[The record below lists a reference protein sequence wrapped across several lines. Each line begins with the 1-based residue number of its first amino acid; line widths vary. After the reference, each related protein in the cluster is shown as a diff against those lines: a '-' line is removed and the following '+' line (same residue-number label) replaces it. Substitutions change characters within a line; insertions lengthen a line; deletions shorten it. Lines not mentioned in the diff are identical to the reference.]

1 MNIILKILKDPSPSR
16 KEDICDL
23 LKGTYKKTDISEESK
38 LEIRNILQKQVCE
51 LHQKLKRDTTQKLK
65 ILNKTCIDS
74 IYTDIVLQT
83 LKDLKKYISHQKI
96 ETLNDLLDRFPESEQ
111 RTGNK
116 LTKPYIIEALWKL
129 VFIYELDDIPRISKQ
144 PREFQTK
151 IEHPK
156 KVEARDYLEEKINS
170 GSKSGIADLFFIL
183 KTDKDKQDKKIKACE
198 EPVKETGKAILFTS
212 KYYKSE
218 KGISNYDASE
228 IIVEAQEKYKKD
240 FSIIFLVK
248 DKNSFKK
255 IIDNTRGK
263 KLKDYIDK
271 EFILDQTD
279 LAYYFK
285 LLCRSSDELPEESV
299 LKISIIR
306 QLRFHQHYMVN
317 YTCHMIDKHNISKFI
332 WGAVPRSGKSF
343 MVGGLIAR
351 KKPQFVFL
359 ILGAITETKDQFKND
374 VFKTYSEFGKY
385 EIIDTQDDK
394 KWSVNPSKNYI
405 FICSQEK
412 LRKDIK
418 DKSDFL
424 ENFEDIIEKGQN
436 LIFFDE
442 VQQGGGFNSMQYD
455 TLNYFYRYK
464 TNLPLLILVTAT
476 YAKPLLKYGQ
486 NLGGGD
492 IRLITWSYDVNNI
505 KMKTF
510 DAYDPVDITEEND
523 TDKIKMLTDTI
534 DMVGKPKTEIALDY
548 SIYPELRVLVPTLS
562 EKKEWMTE
570 RGDIEI
576 DKLCK
581 IRDEKF
587 VTPSYVNDFLGFIK
601 TNVYDKLFE
610 TYKEDPWVGAGKFHS
625 QLWFLPTVDL
635 QKYVYVKKCA
645 ESSDNDECPFEI
657 LSRLLAIQITKTKGY
672 EKFNVCIVHGL
683 PIKKDLY
690 DTDGRLLGYDGRIFF
705 ASKGKDKSIKE
716 NIEEIERKSESK
728 NQSLIILTGKML
740 RLGISLSCVD
750 LAIHMDPI
758 QSVDTIYQSM
768 FRVLTERRN
777 KKYGYFVDMNLY
789 RNINFMYSVTEY
801 TVKSENI
808 TREQV
813 KNTLYTFNV
822 NNVRDSVILEKGKEA
837 YTDMYT
843 KLMTAFKLHKQT
855 EFTDFLEEQKNMQL
869 QRIEDVLTNFLD
881 DKIMSDPD
889 VKKEL
894 FKYIKNLGISSDK
907 ESGNKKRKGN
917 EKEEIQKSEYKKP
930 DEEKQEKDEKEENDE
945 TRFTDITK
953 EHIKN
958 MIKKINNI
966 FTLFLLFNEDENPSL
981 QSFYDLYKQEYDI
994 SRILECKDDEIMNHC
1009 YIALQQVTPSR
1020 LNEKHISH
1028 ADIRREIDKYI
1039 KMIQYIQHLEKDS
1052 ILENLFENNK
1062 RNMSKK
1068 LLKLK
1073 LKVEKDAVDNS
1084 SDNSTVCP
1092 EEFLKIHPKVLDTIR
1107 AYLIPD
1113 QKDREDFG
1121 EVFTPLELVCEMLS
1135 KLPKKVWSD
1144 PSLVWLDPANGIG
1157 NFPVIVY
1164 YKLMDGLKKVFPDE
1178 AKRSKHIIEKMLFM
1192 IELNPVNVSIC
1203 KKIFKM
1209 LDSDSKPNVYTGN
1222 TLELNQAKL
1231 RAKGFPDKYDIII
1244 GNPPYNSGGVKS
1256 GNGKHA
1262 GQDSKTIWPDFIDV
1276 SFSLLADKGW
1286 LLFITPLSW
1295 LRKSHPNHV
1304 QLLEKH
1310 IIWLQLWD
1318 NINALMEINAKIPL
1332 SMYVLQNTLNL
1343 KKHKTEVISTIKS
1356 TNTKTNSLVYLN
1368 PLESIPL
1375 AYHSIFDKLY
1385 SYITKND
1392 LQLEVKAKTVK
1403 ETGKD
1408 FPLPVDYKKQKKGTF
1423 SVKTYRIKEGI
1434 IVQHSTQ
1441 KHPDALSTKL
1451 IFANMS
1457 SFNGAFIDKGYLGLS
1472 SNKLFYILG
1481 DRLEWLLK
1489 LFSFSITSIIPS
1501 FTKYN
1506 QDFLDREAF
1515 SFIPDIRKLDHEISE
1530 NELYKL
1536 IGLTKD
1542 EIKQVVTFGSKSVKK
1557 SKSAIKSK
1565 RKSVSKS
1572 RKELKSREKF
1582 RKSVKK
1588 SKKRST

>member
-1 MNIILKILKDPSPSR
+1 MDIILKILKDPSPLR
-16 KEDICDL
+16 KKDICDL
-23 LKGTYKKTDISEESK
+23 LKGTCKKTDISEESK

-51 LHQKLKRDTTQKLK
+51 IHQKLKRDTTQKLK

-83 LKDLKKYISHQKI
+83 LKDLKKYISDQKI

-116 LTKPYIIEALWKL
+116 LTKPYIVEALWKL
-129 VFIYELDDIPRISKQ
+129 IFIYELDDIPHISKQ

-156 KVEARDYLEEKINS
+156 KVDARDYLEEKINS

-183 KTDKDKQDKKIKACE
+183 KTDKDKQDKKRKACDE
-198 EPVKETGKAILFTS
+198 DPVKETGKAILFTS

-255 IIDNTRGK
+255 IIDNTRSK

-299 LKISIIR
+299 LKTSIIR

-424 ENFEDIIEKGQN
+424 QNFEEIIEKGQN

-476 YAKPLLKYGQ
+476 YAKPLLKYGK

-510 DAYDPVDITEEND
+510 DAYDPVDIIED
-523 TDKIKMLTDTI
+523 SDIDKIKMLTDTI

-548 SIYPELRVLVPTLS
+548 LTYPELRVLVPTLC
-562 EKKEWMTE
+562 EKREWMTE
-570 RGDIEI
+570 RGDIDI

-610 TYKEDPWVGAGKFHS
+610 TYKEDQRRWDGAGNFHS

-635 QKYVYVKKCA
+635 QKYVYVKKCT
-645 ESSDNDECPFEI
+645 ESIENDECPFEI

-690 DTDGRLLGYDGRIFF
+690 DTDGRLKGYDDRIFF

-716 NIEEIERKSESK
+716 NIEEIERKSESDG
-728 NQSLIILTGKML
+728 QSLIILTGKML

-758 QSVDTIYQSM
+758 ESVDTIYQSM

-789 RNINFMYSVTEY
+789 RNISFMYSVTGY

-837 YTDMYT
+837 YTDVYT
-843 KLMTAFKLHKQT
+843 KLMTAFKLRKET
-855 EFTDFLEEQKNMQL
+855 EFIDFLEKQKKTQL
-869 QRIEDVLTNFLD
+869 RKIEDVLKNFLD
-881 DKIMSDPD
+881 DKITSDPS

-894 FKYIKNLGISSDK
+894 FKYIKSLGISSDK
-907 ESGNKKRKGN
+907 EDGNKKQKTVVVQSEYMKPHEEKG
-917 EKEEIQKSEYKKP
+917 KEEK
-930 DEEKQEKDEKEENDE
+930 KDEKEEKEEKDE
-945 TRFTDITK
+945 ITK
-953 EHIKN
+953 KHIEN

-994 SRILECKDDEIMNHC
+994 SRILECKDDEIMTHC

-1020 LNEKHISH
+1020 LDEKHISH
-1028 ADIRREIDKYI
+1028 TDIRREIDKYI
-1039 KMIQYIQHLEKDS
+1039 KMIQYIQHLEKDN

-1107 AYLIPD
+1107 AYLIPE
-1113 QKDREDFG
+1113 QKDRENFG

-1164 YKLMDGLKKVFPDE
+1164 YKLMDGLKKVFPNE

-1244 GNPPYNSGGVKS
+1244 GNPPFNSGGIKS
-1256 GNGKHA
+1256 STSNTG
-1262 GQDSKTIWPDFIDV
+1262 KTIWPDFIDYA
-1276 SFSLLADKGW
+1276 FSLLADKGW

-1295 LRKSHPNHV
+1295 LRKSHSNHT

-1310 IIWLQLWD
+1310 IVWLQLWD

-1332 SMYVLQNTLNL
+1332 SMYVLQNTLNV

-1368 PLESIPL
+1368 PSESIPL

-1392 LQLEVKAKTVK
+1392 LQLEVKAKTVQ

-1408 FPLPVDYKKQKKGTF
+1408 FPLPIDYKKEKKDTY
-1423 SVKTYRIKEGI
+1423 SVTTYTVKEGI
-1434 IVQHSTQ
+1434 KVLRSTH

-1451 IFANMS
+1451 IIANKS
-1457 SFNGAFIDKGYLGLS
+1457 SFTGAFIDKGYLSLS
-1472 SNKLFYILG
+1472 SGDKFYILG
-1481 DRLEWLLK
+1481 SNLDWLLK
-1489 LFSFSITSIIPS
+1489 LLFFNISNIIVS
-1501 FTKYN
+1501 FTKYR

-1515 SFIPDIRKLDHEISE
+1515 SFIPDIRKLGHEISE
-1530 NELYKL
+1530 DELYEL

-1557 SKSAIKSK
+1557 SKSAFKSK

-1572 RKELKSREKF
+1572 KKELKSREKF

-1588 SKKRST
+1588 SKK

>member
-1 MNIILKILKDPSPSR
+1 MDIILKILKDPSPLR
-16 KEDICDL
+16 KKDICDL

-83 LKDLKKYISHQKI
+83 IKDLKKYISHQKI

-156 KVEARDYLEEKINS
+156 KVEARDYLEEKINC

-183 KTDKDKQDKKIKACE
+183 KTDKDKQDKKRKACDDD
-198 EPVKETGKAILFTS
+198 PVKETGKAILFTS

-218 KGISNYDASE
+218 KGIGNYDASE
-228 IIVEAQEKYKKD
+228 IIIEAQEKYKKD

-306 QLRFHQHYMVN
+306 QLRFHQHYVVN
-317 YTCHMIDKHNISKFI
+317 YTCHMIDQQKISKFI

-351 KKPQFVFL
+351 RKPQFVFL

-374 VFKTYSEFGKY
+374 VFKTYSEFENY

-394 KWSVNPSKNYI
+394 KWSINLSRKYI

-424 ENFEDIIEKGQN
+424 QNFEEIIEKGQN
-436 LIFFDE
+436 LVFFDE

-476 YAKPLLKYGQ
+476 YAKPLLKYGK

-505 KMKTF
+505 KIKTF
-510 DAYDPVDITEEND
+510 DAYDPVDIIED
-523 TDKIKMLTDTI
+523 SDIDKIKMLTDTI

-548 SIYPELRVLVPTLS
+548 LTYPELRVLVPTLC
-562 EKKEWMTE
+562 EKREWMTE
-570 RGDIEI
+570 IGDIDI
-576 DKLCK
+576 HKLCK

-610 TYKEDPWVGAGKFHS
+610 TYKEDQRRWDGAGKFHS

-690 DTDGRLLGYDGRIFF
+690 DTDGRLKGYDDRIFF

-716 NIEEIERKSESK
+716 NIEEIERKSESDG
-728 NQSLIILTGKML
+728 QSLIILTGKML

-758 QSVDTIYQSM
+758 ESVDTIYQSM

-789 RNINFMYSVTEY
+789 RNISFMYSVTEY

-822 NNVRDSVILEKGKEA
+822 NNVRDSVILEKDKKE
-837 YTDMYT
+837 YTYLYT
-843 KLMTAFKLHKQT
+843 KLMTSFKLRKDS
-855 EFTDFLEEQKNMQL
+855 EFIDFLEEQKKTQL
-869 QRIEDVLTNFLD
+869 KRVEDALKNFLD
-881 DKIMSDPD
+881 DKITSDPS

-894 FKYIKNLGISSDK
+894 FKYIKSLEISSDK
-907 ESGNKKRKGN
+907 EGGNKKHNKTVVDKSEYMKPHEEKGKEEKKE
-917 EKEEIQKSEYKKP
+917 EKEE
-930 DEEKQEKDEKEENDE
+930 
-945 TRFTDITK
+945 ITK

-994 SRILECKDDEIMNHC
+994 SRILECKDDEIMTHC

-1039 KMIQYIQHLEKDS
+1039 KMIQYIQHLEKDN

-1107 AYLIPD
+1107 TYLIPE
-1113 QKDREDFG
+1113 QKDKKDFG

-1144 PSLVWLDPANGIG
+1144 PSLAWLDPANGIG
-1157 NFPVIVY
+1157 NFPVVVY
-1164 YKLMDGLKKVFPDE
+1164 YKLMDGLKKVFPNE
-1178 AKRSKHIIEKMLFM
+1178 AKRSKHIIEKMLWM
-1192 IELNPVNVSIC
+1192 IELNPINVSIC
-1203 KKIFKM
+1203 KKIFKL
-1209 LDSDSKPNVYTGN
+1209 LDAESKPNIYTGN

-1231 RAKGFPDKYDIII
+1231 KSKGFPDKYDIII
-1244 GNPPYNSGGVKS
+1244 GNPPFQ
-1256 GNGKHA
+1256 NGRNLMFYVY
-1262 GQDSKTIWPDFIDV
+1262 FIDFANKIIKENGYLV
-1276 SFSLLADKGW
+1276 YVIPNKILIPNKANTAIQNFNPLYIYHTVNDFFPTISTTICAIICKKEPFDTKTKVKFSNGEMILDLKIPTPTEYNDTKLKELSDKILFGKGRKYLTTSKEEPSKSHIYISRVWVRYSPDKPEGGGSHVFKISDEPDEKDDGSGKYIIIPKGITKSLLVWVLSRSEAMR
-1286 LLFITPLSW
+1286 FITKIYAGAMNVPAFIW
-1295 LRKSHPNHV
+1295 D
-1304 QLLEKH
+1304 
-1310 IIWLQLWD
+1310 IIPYIPVESKDDSDVYRILG
-1318 NINALMEINAKIPL
+1318 INSSDIKIIKEC
-1332 SMYVLQNTLNL
+1332 LN
-1343 KKHKTEVISTIKS
+1343 
-1356 TNTKTNSLVYLN
+1356 
-1368 PLESIPL
+1368 
-1375 AYHSIFDKLY
+1375 DKL
-1385 SYITKND
+1385 T
-1392 LQLEVKAKTVK
+1392 
-1403 ETGKD
+1403 
-1408 FPLPVDYKKQKKGTF
+1408 
-1423 SVKTYRIKEGI
+1423 
-1434 IVQHSTQ
+1434 
-1441 KHPDALSTKL
+1441 
-1451 IFANMS
+1451 
-1457 SFNGAFIDKGYLGLS
+1457 
-1472 SNKLFYILG
+1472 
-1481 DRLEWLLK
+1481 
-1489 LFSFSITSIIPS
+1489 
-1501 FTKYN
+1501 
-1506 QDFLDREAF
+1506 
-1515 SFIPDIRKLDHEISE
+1515 
-1530 NELYKL
+1530 
-1536 IGLTKD
+1536 
-1542 EIKQVVTFGSKSVKK
+1542 KK
-1557 SKSAIKSK
+1557 SKSAFKSKSK
-1565 RKSVSKS
+1565 RKTISKS
-1572 RKELKSREKF
+1572 RRELKSREKF

-1588 SKKRST
+1588 SKKRSSH

>member
-83 LKDLKKYISHQKI
+83 LKDLKKYISDQKI

-156 KVEARDYLEEKINS
+156 KVEARDYLEEKINC

-183 KTDKDKQDKKIKACE
+183 KTDKDKQDKKRKACDDD
-198 EPVKETGKAILFTS
+198 PVKETGKAILFSS

-218 KGISNYDASE
+218 KGIGNYDASE
-228 IIVEAQEKYKKD
+228 IIIEAQEKYKKD

-299 LKISIIR
+299 LKTSIIR

-424 ENFEDIIEKGQN
+424 ENFEDIIETGQN

-610 TYKEDPWVGAGKFHS
+610 TYKEDQRRWDGAGNFHS

-635 QKYVYVKKCA
+635 QKYVYVKKCT
-645 ESSDNDECPFEI
+645 ESTENDECPFEI

-690 DTDGRLLGYDGRIFF
+690 DTDGRLKGYDDRIFF

-716 NIEEIERKSESK
+716 NIEEIERKSESDG
-728 NQSLIILTGKML
+728 QSLIILTGKML

-758 QSVDTIYQSM
+758 ESVDTIYQSM

-789 RNINFMYSVTEY
+789 RNISFMYSVTEY

-843 KLMTAFKLHKQT
+843 KLMTAFKLRKDT
-855 EFTDFLEEQKNMQL
+855 EFIDFLEEQKKTQL
-869 QRIEDVLTNFLD
+869 KRVEDALKNFLD
-881 DKIMSDPD
+881 DKITSDPS

-894 FKYIKNLGISSDK
+894 FKYIKSLEISSDK
-907 ESGNKKRKGN
+907 EGGNKKHNKTVVDKSEYMKPHEKKGKEEKKE
-917 EKEEIQKSEYKKP
+917 EKEE
-930 DEEKQEKDEKEENDE
+930 KEE
-945 TRFTDITK
+945 ITK

-994 SRILECKDDEIMNHC
+994 SRILECKDDEIMTHC

-1039 KMIQYIQHLEKDS
+1039 KMIQYIQHLEKDN

-1073 LKVEKDAVDNS
+1073 LKVEKDAIDTS
-1084 SDNSTVCP
+1084 ENSTVCP

-1113 QKDREDFG
+1113 QKDKKDFG

-1157 NFPVIVY
+1157 NFPVVVY
-1164 YKLMDGLKKVFPDE
+1164 YKLMDGLKKVFPNE
-1178 AKRSKHIIEKMLFM
+1178 AKRSKHIIKKMLFM

-1209 LDSDSKPNVYTGN
+1209 LDSDSEPNIYTGN
-1222 TLELNQAKL
+1222 TLDLNQAQLK
-1231 RAKGFPDKYDIII
+1231 AKGFPDKYDIII
-1244 GNPPYNSGGVKS
+1244 GNPPFQ
-1256 GNGKHA
+1256 NGRNLMFYVY
-1262 GQDSKTIWPDFIDV
+1262 FIDFANQVIKKNGYLLYVIPNKILIPNKANAAIQNFNPLYIYHTVNDFFPTISTTICAIICKKEPFDTKTKVKFSNGEMILDLKIPTPTEYNDIKLKEV
-1276 SFSLLADKGW
+1276 SDKILFGKDRKYLTTSKEEPSKSHIYISRVWVRYSPDKPDGGGSHIFKISDEPDEKDDGSGRYIIIPKGITKSLLVW
-1286 LLFITPLSW
+1286 VLS
-1295 LRKSHPNHV
+1295 RS
-1304 QLLEKH
+1304 
-1310 IIWLQLWD
+1310 
-1318 NINALMEINAKIPL
+1318 
-1332 SMYVLQNTLNL
+1332 
-1343 KKHKTEVISTIKS
+1343 EVMR
-1356 TNTKTNSLVYLN
+1356 L
-1368 PLESIPL
+1368 
-1375 AYHSIFDKLY
+1375 
-1385 SYITKND
+1385 ITKIYAGAMNVPAFIWD
-1392 LQLEVKAKTVK
+1392 IIPYIPIES
-1403 ETGKD
+1403 KD
-1408 FPLPVDYKKQKKGTF
+1408 NSDV
-1423 SVKTYRIKEGI
+1423 YRI
-1434 IVQHSTQ
+1434 
-1441 KHPDALSTKL
+1441 
-1451 IFANMS
+1451 
-1457 SFNGAFIDKGYLGLS
+1457 LGLNAS
-1472 SNKLFYILG
+1472 DIK
-1481 DRLEWLLK
+1481 
-1489 LFSFSITSIIPS
+1489 II
-1501 FTKYN
+1501 KEC
-1506 QDFLDREAF
+1506 LD
-1515 SFIPDIRKLDHEISE
+1515 DK
-1530 NELYKL
+1530 N
-1536 IGLTKD
+1536 G
-1542 EIKQVVTFGSKSVKK
+1542 KSVKK
-1557 SKSAIKSK
+1557 SKSAFKSK
-1565 RKSVSKS
+1565 RKTVSISKS

-1582 RKSVKK
+1582 RKYVKK

>member
-1 MNIILKILKDPSPSR
+1 MDIILKILKDPSPLR
-16 KEDICDL
+16 KKDICDL
-23 LKGTYKKTDISEESK
+23 LKGTCKKTDISEESK

-51 LHQKLKRDTTQKLK
+51 IHQKLKRDTTQKLK

-83 LKDLKKYISHQKI
+83 LKDLKKYISDQKI

-116 LTKPYIIEALWKL
+116 LTKPYIVEALWKL
-129 VFIYELDDIPRISKQ
+129 IFIYELDDIPHISKQ

-156 KVEARDYLEEKINS
+156 KVDARDYLEEKINS

-183 KTDKDKQDKKIKACE
+183 KTDKDKQDKKRKACDE
-198 EPVKETGKAILFTS
+198 DPVKETGKAILFTS

-255 IIDNTRGK
+255 IIDNTRSK

-299 LKISIIR
+299 LKTSIIR

-424 ENFEDIIEKGQN
+424 QNFEEIIEKGQN

-476 YAKPLLKYGQ
+476 YAKPLLKYGK

-510 DAYDPVDITEEND
+510 DAYDPVDIIED
-523 TDKIKMLTDTI
+523 SDIDKIKMLTDTI

-548 SIYPELRVLVPTLS
+548 LTYPELRVLVPTLC
-562 EKKEWMTE
+562 EKREWMTE
-570 RGDIEI
+570 RGDIDI

-610 TYKEDPWVGAGKFHS
+610 TYKEDQRRWDGAGNFHS

-635 QKYVYVKKCA
+635 QKYVYVKKCT
-645 ESSDNDECPFEI
+645 ESTENDECPFEI

-690 DTDGRLLGYDGRIFF
+690 DTDGRLKGYDDRIFF

-716 NIEEIERKSESK
+716 NIEEIERKSESDG
-728 NQSLIILTGKML
+728 QSLIILTGKML

-758 QSVDTIYQSM
+758 ESVDTIYQSM

-789 RNINFMYSVTEY
+789 RNISFMYSVTGY

-837 YTDMYT
+837 YTDVYT
-843 KLMTAFKLHKQT
+843 KLMTAFKLRKET
-855 EFTDFLEEQKNMQL
+855 EFIDFLEKQKKTQL
-869 QRIEDVLTNFLD
+869 RKIEDVLKNFLD
-881 DKIMSDPD
+881 DKITSDPS

-894 FKYIKNLGISSDK
+894 FKYIKSIGISSDK
-907 ESGNKKRKGN
+907 EDGNKKQKTVVVQSEYMKPHEEKG
-917 EKEEIQKSEYKKP
+917 KEEK
-930 DEEKQEKDEKEENDE
+930 KDEKEEKDE
-945 TRFTDITK
+945 ITK
-953 EHIKN
+953 KHIEN

-994 SRILECKDDEIMNHC
+994 SRILECKDDEIMTHC

-1020 LNEKHISH
+1020 LDEKHISH

-1039 KMIQYIQHLEKDS
+1039 KMIQYIQHLEKDN

-1107 AYLIPD
+1107 TYLIPE
-1113 QKDREDFG
+1113 QKDKKDFG

-1164 YKLMDGLKKVFPDE
+1164 YKLMDGLKKVFPNE

-1209 LDSDSKPNVYTGN
+1209 LDSDSKPNIYTGN
-1222 TLELNQAKL
+1222 FLEERKKMNYLPSK
-1231 RAKGFPDKYDIII
+1231 FDVII
-1244 GNPPYNSGGVKS
+1244 GNPPYQALQISNGIRGGGDMLWDKFVIISLDLLKS
-1256 GNGKHA
+1256 NGYLCFVHPAAWRKPESEHSKNKGLFELMA
-1262 GQDSKTIWPDFIDV
+1262 HENQILYLEIHDTKDGQSLFNCGTRYDFYV
-1276 SFSLLADKGW
+1276 
-1286 LLFITPLSW
+1286 
-1295 LRKSHPNHV
+1295 
-1304 QLLEKH
+1304 LEKRRCYRDTLVKGDDSSKDVRIDLREWDFLPNSNFKLIEPLIKGKNEGCV
-1310 IIWLQLWD
+1310 IIFSRSAYASDKKWVQENKTSKFKYPLIHSTPQSGTRYMYSSQNNNGMFGVSKIIFGESGIYNSIIDLKGEFGLTQGTMAIPISSKKEGEQIKKVIESD
-1318 NINALMEINAKIPL
+1318 EFRNILEACSWGNFRIDWRLFT
-1332 SMYVLQNTLNL
+1332 YL
-1343 KKHKTEVISTIKS
+1343 KKDFYKDISGPLNYT
-1356 TNTKTNSLVYLN
+1356 TNKK
-1368 PLESIPL
+1368 PK
-1375 AYHSIFDKLY
+1375 DK
-1385 SYITKND
+1385 N
-1392 LQLEVKAKTVK
+1392 
-1403 ETGKD
+1403 
-1408 FPLPVDYKKQKKGTF
+1408 
-1423 SVKTYRIKEGI
+1423 
-1434 IVQHSTQ
+1434 
-1441 KHPDALSTKL
+1441 
-1451 IFANMS
+1451 
-1457 SFNGAFIDKGYLGLS
+1457 
-1472 SNKLFYILG
+1472 
-1481 DRLEWLLK
+1481 
-1489 LFSFSITSIIPS
+1489 
-1501 FTKYN
+1501 
-1506 QDFLDREAF
+1506 
-1515 SFIPDIRKLDHEISE
+1515 
-1530 NELYKL
+1530 
-1536 IGLTKD
+1536 
-1542 EIKQVVTFGSKSVKK
+1542 SKSVKK
-1557 SKSAIKSK
+1557 SKSAFKSK

-1572 RKELKSREKF
+1572 KKELKSREKF

-1588 SKKRST
+1588 SKK

>member
-51 LHQKLKRDTTQKLK
+51 LHQTLKRDTTQKLK

-83 LKDLKKYISHQKI
+83 LKDLKKYISDQKI

-156 KVEARDYLEEKINS
+156 KVEARDYLEEKINC
-170 GSKSGIADLFFIL
+170 GNKSGIADLFFIL
-183 KTDKDKQDKKIKACE
+183 KTDKDKQDKKRKACDD
-198 EPVKETGKAILFTS
+198 EPVKETGKAVLFTS

-218 KGISNYDASE
+218 KGIGNYDASQ
-228 IIVEAQEKYKKD
+228 IIIEAQEKYKKN

-263 KLKDYIDK
+263 KLKDYFDK

-299 LKISIIR
+299 LKTSIIR

-374 VFKTYSEFGKY
+374 VFKTYSEFGRY
-385 EIIDTQDDK
+385 EIIDIQDDK
-394 KWSVNPSKNYI
+394 KWSINPSKNYI

-424 ENFEDIIEKGQN
+424 QHFEDIIEKGQN

-523 TDKIKMLTDTI
+523 TDKIKILTDTI

-548 SIYPELRVLVPTLS
+548 SIYPELRILVPTLS

-601 TNVYDKLFE
+601 TNVYDKLYE
-610 TYKEDPWVGAGKFHS
+610 EYQERWDGAGKFHS

-683 PIKKDLY
+683 PVKKDLY
-690 DTDGRLLGYDGRIFF
+690 DTDGRLKGYDGRIFF

-716 NIEEIERKSESK
+716 NIEEIERKSQS
-728 NQSLIILTGKML
+728 NGQSLIILTGKML

-789 RNINFMYSVTEY
+789 RNITFMYSVTEY

-843 KLMTAFKLHKQT
+843 KLMTAFKLHKQS
-855 EFTDFLEEQKNMQL
+855 EFTEFLEEQKNMQL
-869 QRIEDVLTNFLD
+869 ERIEDVLTNFLD

-907 ESGNKKRKGN
+907 ESGKKRKGN

-930 DEEKQEKDEKEENDE
+930 DEKKEEKEEKDETK
-945 TRFTDITK
+945 FTDITK

-981 QSFYDLYKQEYDI
+981 QSFYDLYKQDYDI
-994 SRILECKDDEIMNHC
+994 SRIIECKDDEIMNHC

-1020 LNEKHISH
+1020 LDKKHISH
-1028 ADIRREIDKYI
+1028 EDIRREIDKYI

-1073 LKVEKDAVDNS
+1073 LKVEKDAIDT

-1107 AYLIPD
+1107 AYLIPE
-1113 QKDREDFG
+1113 QKDKKDFG

-1157 NFPVIVY
+1157 NFPIVVY

-1178 AKRSKHIIEKMLFM
+1178 AERSKHIIKKMLFM
-1192 IELNPVNVSIC
+1192 IELNPVNVSIF

-1209 LDSDSKPNVYTGN
+1209 LDSDSEPNIYTGN
-1222 TLELNQAKL
+1222 TLELDQAKL
-1231 RAKGFPDKYDIII
+1231 REKGFPDKYDIII
-1244 GNPPYNSGGVKS
+1244 GNPPFQ
-1256 GNGKHA
+1256 NGRNLMFYVY
-1262 GQDSKTIWPDFIDV
+1262 FIDFANQVIKKNGYLLYVIPNKILIPNKANAAIQNFNPLHIYHTVNDFFPTISTTICAIICKKEPFDTKTKVKFSNGEMILDLKIPTPTEYNDIKLKEV
-1276 SFSLLADKGW
+1276 SDKILFGKDRKYLDTSKEEPSKSHIYISRVWVRYSPDKPDGGGSHVFKISDEPDKKDDGSGRYIIIPKGITKSLLVW
-1286 LLFITPLSW
+1286 VLSRSEVMRFITKIYAGAMNVPAFIW
-1295 LRKSHPNHV
+1295 DIIPYI
-1304 QLLEKH
+1304 H
-1310 IIWLQLWD
+1310 IESKD
-1318 NINALMEINAKIPL
+1318 NSDVYRILGLNTSDIKI
-1332 SMYVLQNTLNL
+1332 
-1343 KKHKTEVISTIKS
+1343 IKEC
-1356 TNTKTNSLVYLN
+1356 L
-1368 PLESIPL
+1368 
-1375 AYHSIFDKLY
+1375 D
-1385 SYITKND
+1385 D
-1392 LQLEVKAKTVK
+1392 
-1403 ETGKD
+1403 
-1408 FPLPVDYKKQKKGTF
+1408 KKG
-1423 SVKTYRIKEGI
+1423 
-1434 IVQHSTQ
+1434 
-1441 KHPDALSTKL
+1441 
-1451 IFANMS
+1451 
-1457 SFNGAFIDKGYLGLS
+1457 
-1472 SNKLFYILG
+1472 
-1481 DRLEWLLK
+1481 
-1489 LFSFSITSIIPS
+1489 
-1501 FTKYN
+1501 
-1506 QDFLDREAF
+1506 
-1515 SFIPDIRKLDHEISE
+1515 
-1530 NELYKL
+1530 
-1536 IGLTKD
+1536 
-1542 EIKQVVTFGSKSVKK
+1542 KSVKK
-1557 SKSAIKSK
+1557 SKTKQKTVSI
-1565 RKSVSKS
+1565 SKS

-1588 SKKRST
+1588 SKKRSP